1 MQFFLKNF
9 QKSNLCWLFYPKHG
23 ELLVNYSRLYS
34 NNYLN
39 KE

>member
-9 QKSNLCWLFYPKHG
+9 QKSNLRWLFYPKHG

-34 NNYLN
+34 NNNLN